1 MKEIELSKKIKALR
15 QQANISQRQLAEA
28 THLSIAT
35 IQGYEQGKF
44 IPKRES
50 LQKIADVFHVSIDT
64 FYQHKSIIIDTDID
78 KNHPINPILAKIDNH
93 EPLTPEEQKLSNS
106 HVAKAMPSIKQTL
119 ETFAE
124 TLKESLAE
132 YYAAMND
139 EGQKEA
145 DVQIQKT
152 IEKISKQAENQVI
165 DEATEKVQLLSRIP
179 EYRKNSDA

>member
-1 MKEIELSKKIKALR
+1 
-15 QQANISQRQLAEA
+15 
-28 THLSIAT
+28 
-35 IQGYEQGKF
+35 
-44 IPKRES
+44 
-50 LQKIADVFHVSIDT
+50 
-64 FYQHKSIIIDTDID
+64 
-78 KNHPINPILAKIDNH
+78 
-93 EPLTPEEQKLSNS
+93 
-106 HVAKAMPSIKQTL
+106 MPSIKQTL

-179 EYRKNSDA
+179 EYRKNSDD